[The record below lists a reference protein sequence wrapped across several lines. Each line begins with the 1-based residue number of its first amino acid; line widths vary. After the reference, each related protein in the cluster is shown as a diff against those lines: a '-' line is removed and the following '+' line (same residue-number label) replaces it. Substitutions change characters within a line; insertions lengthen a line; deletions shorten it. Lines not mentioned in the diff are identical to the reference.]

1 VEAALLVMIGP
12 PGSGKTTWVERRFA
26 DTQRVSLDMYRGLL
40 TDDEG
45 NLIATPSAVDLMH
58 RILAYRC
65 MLQLTT
71 VVDATNA
78 HAGHR
83 EGVLD
88 HARLHRMLTV
98 AVVMDL
104 PVDLCIQQDAMR
116 RRRVPSGE
124 IKRIAADIAESVPP
138 TGPVPGFDVTRRI
151 TLDGDWWYGDLP
163 DLAATTSWAE

>member
-1 VEAALLVMIGP
+1 VTADRAVEAALLVMIGP

-71 VVDATNA
+71 VVDAT
-78 HAGHR
+78 
-83 EGVLD
+83 
-88 HARLHRMLTV
+88 
-98 AVVMDL
+98 
-104 PVDLCIQQDAMR
+104 
-116 RRRVPSGE
+116 GE

-163 DLAATTSWAE
+163 DWAATTSWAE